1 MRASPDI
8 KTSWI
13 ELLRE
18 SRAIEKGA
26 DEEDSTLGIV
36 VWEARLFV
44 ELLGREQRR
53 RVDDRGECREACE
66 NKDGKAEE
74 AVLPA
79 LVGGMDHDVY
89 RQGTKGT
96 DLRSTW

>member
-1 MRASPDI
+1 MRAPPNI
-8 KTSWI
+8 KASWI

-18 SRAIEKGA
+18 PRAIDKGA
-26 DEEDSTLGIV
+26 DEDDSTLGV
-36 VWEARLFV
+36 VVREARLFV
-44 ELLGREQRR
+44 ELLEREQPR

-66 NKDGKAEE
+66 NKDGKAEQ

-79 LVGGMDHDVY
+79 LVGGMDHDVN
-89 RQGTKGT
+89 RQGTKGN